1 MTTLTMIIVGTIALV
16 SAILGGV
23 AGRGLGKS
31 AGRKEGEAA
40 AVQQQE
46 VIQAKETVKAVQER
60 VNVEVKVAAADD
72 ADLDERLSRHSHPDR

>member
-1 MTTLTMIIVGTIALV
+1 MTTLTMIIAGIIALV

-31 AGRKEGEAA
+31 AGRKEGAQQA
-40 AVQQQE
+40 QQQQE

-60 VNVEVKVAAADD
+60 ANVEVEVAAADES
-72 ADLDERLSRHSHPDR
+72 DLDRRLSQFDRNG

>member
-1 MTTLTMIIVGTIALV
+1 MSLTLIIAGIIAVV

-46 VIQAKETVKAVQER
+46 VIQAQETVKAVQER
-60 VNVEVKVAAADD
+60 VNVEVEVAAADD
-72 ADLDERLSRHSHPDR
+72 ADLDERLSRHSRPD

>member
-1 MTTLTMIIVGTIALV
+1 MSLTLIVAGIIALV

-31 AGRKEGEAA
+31 AGRKEGAQQA
-40 AVQQQE
+40 QQQQE

-60 VNVEVKVAAADD
+60 ANVEVKVAAADG
-72 ADLDERLSRHSHPDR
+72 ADLDERLSRHSRPD

>member
-1 MTTLTMIIVGTIALV
+1 MSTLTLIIAGIIAVV
-16 SAILGGV
+16 SAILGGM

-60 VNVEVKVAAADD
+60 ANVEVKVAADSDD
-72 ADLDERLSRHSHPDR
+72 ELDARLRKHDRKV